1 MKIFTLLHKSTDKG
15 TINIGRK
22 SRITPF
28 LPILATV
35 LMLTFGV
42 GNVLGVVTEQGS
54 SLKQVTIKGTNY
66 HVVME
71 STEEHEHQYGENS
84 SVSRDNSAPAG
95 SLFIQMR
102 QASGDAWVDQ
112 KEKIQC
118 SVDGKNYSD
127 VATVNLK
134 NKTSYEYYGPYT
146 SNVTRATKY
155 IRTKWDSGTK
165 YRRYGNVYLTMAS
178 YCETITTEIDFG
190 SDVHGAV
197 EEETFTINWSNIA
210 DAEISITGTD
220 ASHYE
225 IVEAKTSGNKYLG
238 SAAGKYGYTTV
249 TVRYKRD
256 AVNTH
261 NTATLSVHGVSVA
274 LKGTTV
280 KRPNT
285 ITWAPDEVTKKNW
298 EQSIVMTPT
307 ASNTDYANYPIT
319 LSSSNS
325 SYASISGLTVTFHE
339 AGADK
344 TVTITASQATSSIY
358 LAPVS
363 VSRTFTIKKG
373 QAIVWDEEVV
383 NTFVRLNETRDIA
396 SYTYASPSGSRS
408 ITYGSADDDIISVD
422 GTEITANAIGT
433 VDIIAT
439 LEGDDDY
446 NEVNSRMEFEVKNLA
461 TPVFTPDGFSE
472 AETKALKVGESVTL
486 VVSDVSAGLNG
497 DFTATSD
504 GEGTLHFT
512 RVGNTITITA
522 YEAGDVDAVFVQTE
536 NEDICGASKTY
547 SFSVSKNAPT
557 ITVPGNQTLDVDGN
571 YTASTLA
578 YTNTS
583 KLVPDSGATDHDFY
597 YTINHSL
604 STSVNKSNVVITFD
618 PKTKE
623 IVAQNAGTATIT
635 IYQKSVREYSAE
647 SNSFTITVNKK
658 VTSIVGTV
666 SPMLV
671 GETPT
676 ISSYATSNTY
686 AATPSEGDSNDFYY
700 TITNTTLHTPTV
712 VTGCADGHD
721 EDVIGYTPS
730 THTITAYNAGTAKL
744 TIAQKET
751 YKYTG
756 DTLEL
761 NVTVSKHDPV
771 FTWHAPEHYYYNST
785 VANIFTTTGT
795 NDTTVRSDNPA
806 VRVVDN
812 TLYISPTFDETHITL
827 TQAENYYWN
836 YKDSVVTFTPEK
848 QENHLPIASLVSSN
862 ASTYSVSMSGEAKW
876 ETKGGKSVM
885 TFGDGTWWFT
895 SERPDGYALFTFTGI
910 PDTLKFK
917 TFCTA
922 VAGNYP
928 AKEDYVFE
936 VYESP
941 DNSSWSLIWRCDNT
955 SGFEG
960 SENDNANRSLSL
972 SPTTRYVKFHYKGSC
987 WAHYSDIQVTEKYQ
1001 FVANDGE
1008 KIFDFGSKGAKY
1020 GLQEERL
1027 IFDHANAGS
1036 MTRAEL
1042 ISGADAAKF
1051 TVSPTTIT
1059 GTGRDKSGSCVL
1071 SVSFDN
1077 DDDTGRESSDYT
1089 AKLRIY
1095 DNRGNV
1101 DTVTLKGHRWGLTAP
1116 EFTWNQHYMPY
1127 YHNTTISNV
1136 VVSTNTDYENCPFTY
1151 ESTDNDIAYVDEAG
1165 TLHIGEKSGSVTI
1178 TVSQAEGNNYSS
1190 LEKTFT
1196 FTPLVAPSLKVPF
1209 YLNNTIY
1216 TSGSVAIADG
1226 TTGAWDS
1233 ESANDIRLGDGSV
1246 TPSSWGTKVFVIA
1259 FSDAPDKVS
1268 FRYKTN
1274 STKTSRGWNRLLD
1287 LLGAPM
1293 WTIEESATGGTWD
1306 TVWNETSNSD
1316 FWKYETV
1323 QLSPRTQYVRFTYN
1337 GNGNGYFGNIQVT
1350 ALDGYHF
1357 MRTKDGKYLSRGGKY
1372 GTQAVLDEIGVAV
1385 RVTRYTLDNVH
1396 DTTLV
1401 QYVDSREYLF
1411 EDLDGGIGEVYTD
1424 NGSRTSMKWKQIR
1437 NADTLIVQSMNGSGK
1452 YITLVGDTLKMTGDS
1467 ATATKWIPE
1476 SATVRYNTVSTKLGT
1491 LAASAAFC
1499 EFGEGANTL
1508 ERVRTEINQ
1517 NDYDKIDIPI
1527 PHLNDKVYEANVS
1540 GEGREAAGMWKVY
1553 SDTIGGL
1560 IPGFYRLTVQA
1571 MYQTG
1576 ADPNDWENN
1585 QLGVESQIAYVY
1597 ANDGFYPVKSRYDID
1612 GRNSGAYETGT
1623 SISKDARMTYFPD
1636 DATAAGEAFAT
1647 ASKYVN
1653 DVYAYVGEDSTL
1665 IYGIKNPSYVPGE
1678 RLFYKNFTLTR
1689 IARKEYIYIAT
1700 ADEEWNKLSNWEYK
1714 GDTADAVPTINHKVT
1729 IQSDITI
1736 EGELAAYS
1744 LTIENG
1750 ATVTIA
1756 PTGGLTVG
1764 AGGFVGS
1771 TSDKLILKASTA
1783 GKNGYLRVSPEYAGE
1798 MPNATVEYY
1807 CTSYYDQTK
1816 SGDNAATYQCV
1827 GAPITA
1833 SGVRARDVYPAGTYL
1848 YTWNEATGAW
1858 VSSRAKLTFTPFQGF
1873 ETTQRLNADGWQADY
1888 EGQLVSGRDV
1898 WNIDLSYTEGEGYNL
1913 LANSFAA
1920 PIAIENFDEDDFV
1933 NADQLIYILN
1943 AGTKKE
1949 SHDNKGGEYDA
1960 PGKWLGIP
1968 INTAAELAKDG
1979 YPCMIP
1985 SMQGFWIKT
1994 TGASAQLKLDYSRL
2008 VWGVNYSGI
2017 SEIKPLRTPKR
2028 AIRNEESSITG
2039 RLKVNLLSENEND
2052 FVYLLESERY
2062 SSTYEN
2068 GYDARKMYSGDVNIF
2083 TIAEDEE
2090 LSVDAT
2096 NSIIGTRVGVRTG
2109 EETAYT
2115 LEFSRV
2121 STENELALRD
2131 NETNEEIDIYEG
2143 MQYTF
2148 FAEPNSVI
2156 TERFEIVEREAPSIT
2171 TGVDNAD
2178 TKVKVH
2184 KFIKDNQVLI
2194 LKNGVLYN
2202 TMGAIVR

>member
-22 SRITPF
+22 SRI
-28 LPILATV
+28 
-35 LMLTFGV
+35 
-42 GNVLGVVTEQGS
+42 
-54 SLKQVTIKGTNY
+54 
-66 HVVME
+66 
-71 STEEHEHQYGENS
+71 
-84 SVSRDNSAPAG
+84 
-95 SLFIQMR
+95 
-102 QASGDAWVDQ
+102 
-112 KEKIQC
+112 
-118 SVDGKNYSD
+118 
-127 VATVNLK
+127 
-134 NKTSYEYYGPYT
+134 
-146 SNVTRATKY
+146 
-155 IRTKWDSGTK
+155 
-165 YRRYGNVYLTMAS
+165 
-178 YCETITTEIDFG
+178 
-190 SDVHGAV
+190 
-197 EEETFTINWSNIA
+197 
-210 DAEISITGTD
+210 
-220 ASHYE
+220 
-225 IVEAKTSGNKYLG
+225 
-238 SAAGKYGYTTV
+238 
-249 TVRYKRD
+249 
-256 AVNTH
+256 
-261 NTATLSVHGVSVA
+261 
-274 LKGTTV
+274 
-280 KRPNT
+280 
-285 ITWAPDEVTKKNW
+285 
-298 EQSIVMTPT
+298 
-307 ASNTDYANYPIT
+307 
-319 LSSSNS
+319 
-325 SYASISGLTVTFHE
+325 
-339 AGADK
+339 
-344 TVTITASQATSSIY
+344 
-358 LAPVS
+358 
-363 VSRTFTIKKG
+363 
-373 QAIVWDEEVV
+373 
-383 NTFVRLNETRDIA
+383 
-396 SYTYASPSGSRS
+396 PSGMVREWF
-408 ITYGSADDDIISVD
+408 G
-422 GTEITANAIGT
+422 N
-433 VDIIAT
+433 
-439 LEGDDDY
+439 
-446 NEVNSRMEFEVKNLA
+446 
-461 TPVFTPDGFSE
+461 
-472 AETKALKVGESVTL
+472 
-486 VVSDVSAGLNG
+486 
-497 DFTATSD
+497 TSQ
-504 GEGTLHFT
+504 TLHFT
-512 RVGNTITITA
+512 RLAACAAFLLFMGVGNAWGADPTTTLALCGSTKDNRTVTDNGITFKISG
-522 YEAGDVDAVFVQTE
+522 GDVKGGIAADYHYLKNDGDVAYLTWSVPTGYTIAVSKVTLEAKRYWEGYGYYYSTKKKSPEVLFLNNSNSWTNYSLDNSSYFSLNNSDTLFIKKTKTE
-536 NEDICGASKTY
+536 IDYKNITFTYTKTANTYTIVFNGNGATSGSTASVGATYDQNVTLAANGYRKHQYKVSYNTAGGSVVSPDSTLYTFLGWNKKADGTGDNYSAGTTYTKPNFTSTQGATYTLYAKWSATPANTTVTLPTPTKDGY
-547 SFSVSKNAPT
+547 SFEGWYNGETRIGAGGVVYTPTADVTLTAHWSSKYTPRF
-557 ITVPGNQTLDVDGN
+557 TVKDTVMMVDGVQAN
-571 YTASTLA
+571 AFSLEHVPSPYATYKVESISEVQNGSYSGKVVEYDGATNTMYARNAGVVKVVIKQAETAEVHEGKSDTVIYRVYKYGSNVTGVSNLAANVDANVSSSYSWTYTKPNANAIGAANHAAGTPIFGESATNFYYTLSHDVRTSVTSGSPDGSVVIAYNASTKTATGKNKGVCTVHLYQPETYKYA
-578 YTNTS
+578 AADRSFDVTISKIATSFSGSAYNLMVDGTQTANYSYTNTS
-583 KLVPDSGATDHDFY
+583 AAQPTDDSDDDFY
-597 YTINHSL
+597 YAVEDISYTNSAKNKKYNSL
-604 STSVNKSNVVITFD
+604 DSLVRFNPDNKQIT
-618 PKTKE
+618 
-623 IVAQNAGTATIT
+623 ALNAGTGKIT
-635 IYQKSVREYSAE
+635 FYQA
-647 SNSFTITVNKK
+647 
-658 VTSIVGTV
+658 
-666 SPMLV
+666 
-671 GETPT
+671 
-676 ISSYATSNTY
+676 
-686 AATPSEGDSNDFYY
+686 
-700 TITNTTLHTPTV
+700 
-712 VTGCADGHD
+712 
-721 EDVIGYTPS
+721 
-730 THTITAYNAGTAKL
+730 
-744 TIAQKET
+744 ET

-806 VRVVDN
+806 VRVVAN

-836 YKDSVVTFTPEK
+836 YKEEIVTFTPEK
-848 QENHLPIASLVSSN
+848 QENHLPITSLTETN
-862 ASTYSVSMSGEAKW
+862 ASTYSVSMSGKAKW

-885 TFGDGTWWFT
+885 TFGDGTWYGT
-895 SERPDGYALFTFTGI
+895 RPEGYAVFTFTGI
-910 PDTLKFK
+910 PDTLKF
-917 TFCTA
+917 TTSCSD
-922 VAGNYP
+922 VAWQYP
-928 AKEDYVFE
+928 VKEDYMFE

-941 DNSSWSLIWRCDNT
+941 DNSSWSLRWQCDNT
-955 SGFEG
+955 NGYKDSD
-960 SENDNANRSLSL
+960 NKNANRSLSL
-972 SPTTRYVKFHYKGSC
+972 SPTTRYIKLRYHGAC
-987 WAHYSDIQVTEKYQ
+987 WGHFSDIQVTEKYQ
-1001 FVANDGE
+1001 FVANEGE

-1059 GTGRDKSGSCVL
+1059 GTGRDKSGSFVL

-1077 DDDTGRESSDYT
+1077 DDDTGREDSDYT

-1095 DNRGNV
+1095 DNRGNA

-1116 EFTWNQHYMPY
+1116 EFTWNQHHMPY

-1136 VVSTNTDYENCPFTY
+1136 VISTNTDYEKCPFTY
-1151 ESTDNDIAYVDEAG
+1151 ESTDDDIAYVDEAG

-1178 TVSQAEGNNYSS
+1178 TVSQKEGNNYSE

-1209 YLNNTIY
+1209 YLDSTIY

-1233 ESANDIRLGDGSV
+1233 ESANDIRLGDGNVS
-1246 TPSSWGTKVFVIA
+1246 PSSWGTKVFVIA

-1337 GNGNGYFGNIQVT
+1337 GNGYGYFGNIQVT

-1401 QYVDSREYLF
+1401 QFVDSREYLF
-1411 EDLDGGIGEVYTD
+1411 EDLDGEIDEVYTD

-1437 NADTLIVQSMNGSGK
+1437 NADTLIVQSMNGTGK
-1452 YITLVGDTLKMTGDS
+1452 YITLVGDTLKMTEDS
-1467 ATATKWIPE
+1467 AKATKWIPE
-1476 SATVRYNTVSTKLGT
+1476 SATVRYNKVSTKLGT
-1491 LAASAAFC
+1491 LAASAASC
-1499 EFGEGANTL
+1499 EFGAGENTL
-1508 ERVRTEINQ
+1508 ESVRRQISQ

-1612 GRNSGAYETGT
+1612 GRNYGAYETGT
-1623 SISKDARMTYFPD
+1623 SISKDALMYYPD

-1665 IYGIKNPSYVPGE
+1665 IYGIKNPSYVSGE

-1689 IARKEYIYIAT
+1689 ICRKEYIYKVT

-1714 GDTADAVPTINHKVT
+1714 GDTPDAVPTINHKVT
-1729 IQSDITI
+1729 IQSDIII

-1744 LTIENG
+1744 LTIDPDVK
-1750 ATVTIA
+1750 VTIA

-1764 AGGFVGS
+1764 VGGISGATIDNFV
-1771 TSDKLILKASTA
+1771 IKASTA
-1783 GKNGYLRVSPEYAGE
+1783 GQNGYVRVSPDFDGE

-2017 SEIKPLRTPKR
+2017 SENKPLRTPKR

-2143 MQYTF
+2143 LQYTF
-2148 FAEPNSVI
+2148 FAEPNATL

-2184 KFIKDNQVLI
+2184 KFIKDNQVFI